1 MKELPPSLYWNP
13 RLASLTPYVP
23 GEQPQIPNLIKL
35 NTNELP
41 YPPSPKVREA
51 IEAELGEPLRRYPDP
66 TALALREA
74 LAARFG
80 LSAHWIFVGNGSDE
94 VLAFAFQG
102 LLGHQGPVLFPEIT
116 YSFYPVYCTLYG
128 LPYQTTALADDFT
141 LVTSELKAPCGGV
154 IFPNPNAPTG
164 IALPLAEVEAIV
176 AAHQGQAVVVVDEAY
191 VDFGTESAA
200 PLTRRYD
207 NLLVVQTFSKSRAL
221 AGLRVGFAIG
231 QPHLIEALTRIKDSF
246 NSYPLDRLAQAG
258 ALAALQDETYFE
270 ATRLAVIAERERL
283 AQALTALGFV
293 VLPSRANFLFARH
306 PAWNGAALTQALRKE
321 AILVRHFRTPERIA
335 PFVRIT
341 VGTPEQNDRLVAVVR
356 EQIARA

>member
-1 MKELPPSLYWNP
+1 MKHLSPSVYWNP

-41 YPPSPKVREA
+41 YPPSPKVRAA

-80 LSAHWIFVGNGSDE
+80 VPVDWVFVGNGSDE

-102 LLGHQGPVLFPEIT
+102 LLGHQGSVRFPEIT
-116 YSFYPVYCTLYG
+116 YSFYPVYCRLYG
-128 LPYQTTALADDFT
+128 LPYTTTPLADDFT
-141 LVTSELKAPCGGV
+141 LETEALKAPCGGV
-154 IFPNPNAPTG
+154 VFPNPNAPTG
-164 IALPLAEVEAIV
+164 IALPLVEVEAIV
-176 AAHQGQAVVVVDEAY
+176 AAHQGQTVVVVDEAY
-191 VDFGTESAA
+191 VDFGTESAV

-246 NSYPLDRLAQAG
+246 NSYPLDRLAQVG

-270 ATRLAVIAERERL
+270 AIRLAVMAERERL
-283 AQALTALGFV
+283 TQALTALGFF

-306 PAWNGAALTQALRKE
+306 PAWDGAALTKALRNE
-321 AILVRHFRTPERIA
+321 AILVRHFREPARIA

-341 VGTPEQNDRLVAVVR
+341 VGTAEQNDRLITCLTAL
-356 EQIARA
+356 IAG